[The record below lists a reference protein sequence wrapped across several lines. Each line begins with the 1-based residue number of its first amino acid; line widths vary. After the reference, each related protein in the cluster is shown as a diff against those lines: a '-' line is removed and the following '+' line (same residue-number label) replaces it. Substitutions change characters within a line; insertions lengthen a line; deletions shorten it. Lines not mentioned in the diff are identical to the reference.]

1 MICYRCGCRLSEKD
15 FCTGCG
21 ADVGLYKRIMFMS
34 NRFYNDGLERA
45 AVRDLSGAMN
55 SLRQSLKFNKNNIDA
70 RNLLGLIYFETGEV
84 VEALGQWVVR
94 TRTLQM
100 IISTCCRRARQG
112 LTGSIRH

>member
-84 VEALGQWVVR
+84 VEALGQWV
-94 TRTLQM
+94 
-100 IISTCCRRARQG
+100 ISKNLRPNKNIADTQYHIHSDCCY
-112 LTGSIRH
+112 

>member
-45 AVRDLSGAMN
+45 AVRG
-55 SLRQSLKFNKNNIDA
+55 F
-70 RNLLGLIYFETGEV
+70 
-84 VEALGQWVVR
+84 
-94 TRTLQM
+94 
-100 IISTCCRRARQG
+100 
-112 LTGSIRH
+112 IRSYEQLAAEFKI

>member
-55 SLRQSLKFNKNNIDA
+55 S
-70 RNLLGLIYFETGEV
+70 
-84 VEALGQWVVR
+84 
-94 TRTLQM
+94 
-100 IISTCCRRARQG
+100 
-112 LTGSIRH
+112 

>member
-34 NRFYNDGLERA
+34 NRFYNDGLEKA

-70 RNLLGLIYFETGEV
+70 RNLLGRSVGPVGHQQEPPSEQ
-84 VEALGQWVVR
+84 EH
-94 TRTLQM
+94 
-100 IISTCCRRARQG
+100 CR
-112 LTGSIRH
+112 